1 MADDEGMALPVRA
14 RPPLPPG
21 AERRRSER
29 FELLAHVELR
39 RDGEVSLLPV
49 VNISAGGMLVRLEA
63 GALADVA
70 VDEHVSVFLD
80 ISDLPEPITLTLD
93 ASVVRVNG
101 VSSVALKWTATDGE
115 RHVQLAKLIDY
126 IRTA

>member
-1 MADDEGMALPVRA
+1 MALPVRA
-14 RPPLPPG
+14 KPPLPPG

-39 RDGEVSLLPV
+39 RNAEVSLLPV
-49 VNISAGGMLVRLEA
+49 VNISAGGMLLRLES
-63 GALADVA
+63 GALADIA

-80 ISDLPEPITLTLD
+80 ISDLPEPIALTIE

-101 VSSVALKWTATDGE
+101 ISSVALKWTSTDSE
-115 RHVQLAKLIDY
+115 ALAQLAKLIDY